1 MKKKKWKERE
11 KMNEKQTNKK
21 NVTMK
26 LMFSIV
32 LIYHIHI
39 NYLLLIKKFHRNYIN
54 RYNWKENFFR

>member
-1 MKKKKWKERE
+1 MFSKKRRKERE

-39 NYLLLIKKFHRNYIN
+39 NYLLLIKVPSKLYK
-54 RYNWKENFFR
+54 YNWKENFLR